1 MDDDKYVYNKQS
13 SCDLCVTDPDG
24 RLQVLVDKGNSV
36 AMDNYIPPS
45 KCGLLSLLIWCK
57 YV

>member
-45 KCGLLSLLIWCK
+45 KCGLLSLLI
-57 YV
+57 